1 MIVFSSIA
9 LIFASLLFGFVL
21 ITTIE
26 NWIQKRTEDMAN
38 DIWSL
43 IVYGMFFT
51 TALLLFLRTLNLA

>member
-9 LIFASLLFGFVL
+9 LIFASLLFGFAV
-21 ITTIE
+21 ISTAE
-26 NWIQKRTEDMAN
+26 NWIMKRTEDMAS

-51 TALLLFLRTLNLA
+51 TALLLFLRILNLA